1 MMDGAHAA
9 PIVPADG
16 ASSVALRKHVMDAQ
30 AIAAIGAASVLA
42 ISLVAVLWNPVR
54 RRLQAAENR
63 RAIRSF
69 RLHREQLEAK
79 FADLAASQGKPR
91 GLRWLDC
98 DWQHTVTF
106 GRDRQSGL
114 LTAFVAVNVSFE
126 AIEGGEMQDVDIKA
140 VSAIREAAALFHY
153 RRGVWGT
160 GGRALFNM
168 DPRGA
173 LVRLADQYEPVHIE
187 GAAGEEHRLARRGE

>member
-79 FADLAASQGKPR
+79 FADLAASQGNPR

-98 DWQHTVTF
+98 DWQHDVSF
-106 GRDRQSGL
+106 ARDAQTGL
-114 LTAFVAVNVSFE
+114 LTAFVAVNIRFE
-126 AIEGGEMQDVDIKA
+126 AVEGGDMEEVEA
-140 VSAIREAAALFHY
+140 VGLLRDAAAVFHY
-153 RRGVWGT
+153 QNGCWGT

-168 DPRGA
+168 DPRDA
-173 LVRLADQYEPVHIE
+173 VIRLKDQYTPLESV
-187 GAAGEEHRLARRGE
+187 